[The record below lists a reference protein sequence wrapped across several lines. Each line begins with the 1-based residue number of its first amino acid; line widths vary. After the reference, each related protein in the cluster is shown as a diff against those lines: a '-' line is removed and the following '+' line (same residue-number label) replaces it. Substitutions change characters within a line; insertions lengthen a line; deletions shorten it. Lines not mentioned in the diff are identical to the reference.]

1 VSPVFDAFWRAAAYC
16 VHPRVILWSLIPLAV
31 AGGLVFGLG
40 WFFWEDAVG
49 QVRSALEEWS
59 LIEALLAWLDA
70 NGGGAFRSVLAP
82 LVVVALA
89 VPVVVIGSLL
99 LVAWLM
105 TPALVRLVATRRF
118 GALQPL
124 GGASAWL
131 QGVLWSIGC
140 ALVAVLLL
148 CITIPLWFVPPLV
161 LVLPPLVWGWLAS
174 RVLSFDALAV
184 HATTAERRAILHAE
198 RWPLLGMGVVSGFLG
213 TLPSMVWALGAFTLV
228 LAPLIALL
236 AVWLYTLV
244 FAFAS
249 LWFAHFTLA
258 RLQGLRPANA
268 SAAPPTALP
277 ESASPA

>member
-1 VSPVFDAFWRAAAYC
+1 MSPVLDAFWRAAAYC
-16 VHPRVILWSLIPLAV
+16 VHPRVILWSLLPLAV
-31 AGGLVFGLG
+31 AGAAVFGLG
-40 WFFWEDAVG
+40 WYFWEDVVR

-59 LIEALLAWLDA
+59 LVESLLAWLEA

-89 VPVVVIGSLL
+89 VPVVVIASLL

-105 TPALVRLVATRRF
+105 TPALVRLVAARRF
-118 GALQPL
+118 AALQPL
-124 GGASAWL
+124 GSASAWL

-140 ALVAVLLL
+140 ALVALLLL
-148 CITIPLWFVPPLV
+148 CVTIPLWFVPPLV

-174 RVLSFDALAV
+174 RVLSFDALAT
-184 HATTAERRAILHAE
+184 HATTAERRAILHAA

-213 TLPSMVWALGAFTLV
+213 TLPSMVWALGALALV

-258 RLQGLRPANA
+258 RLQSLRAANV
-268 SAAPPTALP
+268 SSVPPTALP
-277 ESASPA
+277 ESANPA